1 MTAYQKVYEEK
12 RGHAAGSDDTEKQA
26 SQLASD
32 VRYKAKGKIPEGA
45 SEEEKRKIF
54 LQILS
59 ASPAPNV
66 VKSMAKEKLLGE
78 EVVTEKLGLQQIA
91 KLGKKASKLD
101 RRMGTKAFAKDK
113 AKFKQGVKDAVFGKT
128 TAGKVTRIAAGGTA
142 AYMMG
147 RAGEADENIKRNNT
161 YRSLVKQDFKPQSNP
176 KPLSSQAVKYE
187 EVVNEMRF
195 DDGKEGKEKR
205 KEALRKKRG
214 LTKDQMDKHP
224 QFKVEEETTKADL
237 YKAYRKGMKMMSGT
251 KDFKI
256 HQEKISKMRKELKM
270 DEGTSYGIYKGD
282 GVMKIGKKEEEKA
295 PRKQKGAMAY
305 DGPNKERSEAADR
318 VLAKTKKKREEKK
331 KMKEEFVNE
340 KVMAKKLMRK
350 PVDPVNVATKA
361 AGVAG
366 AAGVGMAYKKTNESA
381 GETIGEMKEKSKP
394 KDKNPQNMALPKG
407 VKSGVNYQ
415 TMTQS
420 YKPVGNIFNEKKMDP
435 VGAEDKDIDNDGDHD
450 STDKY
455 LLKRRK
461 AIGKAIAKKRGK
473 VKEGF
478 SAWRIDLDFNEQVKK

>member
-1 MTAYQKVYEEK
+1 MLSQKLQDDLMTAYQKVYEEK
-12 RGHAAGSDDTEKQA
+12 RGHAAGADDTEKQA

-78 EVVTEKLGLQQIA
+78 EVVNEKLGLATAA
-91 KLGKKASKLD
+91 KKLTSLDKKLQGVTKQKVMKKA
-101 RRMGTKAFAKDK
+101 KD
-113 AKFKQGVKDAVFGKT
+113 VVFGT
-128 TAGKVTRIAAGGTA
+128 TGKGKLVRAAAGGTA

-147 RAGEADENIKRNNT
+147 RANEADANVNRSNT
-161 YRSLVKQDFKPQSNP
+161 YRSLVKQDFKPQSTP
-176 KPLSSQAVKYE
+176 KPLSSRAVKYE
-187 EVVNEMRF
+187 EVVHEMRF
-195 DDGKEGKEKR
+195 DDGDEGTKKR
-205 KEALRKKRG
+205 LKKLEKKRG
-214 LTKDQMDKHP
+214 MKMPDHP
-224 QFKVEEETTKADL
+224 QFQTK
-237 YKAYRKGMKMMSGT
+237 K
-251 KDFKI
+251 KDV
-256 HQEKISKMRKELKM
+256 KE
-270 DEGTSYGIYKGD
+270 GSAYGIYKGD

-331 KMKEEFVNE
+331 KMKEEYVNE
-340 KVMAKKLMRK
+340 MAGMAKKVSGMAKKVGGAAKRSMSKTPVATPKPISKPISKPNRK
-350 PVDPVNVATKA
+350 PIDPMNVATKA
-361 AGVAG
+361 AAVGT
-366 AAGVGMAYKKTNESA
+366 GVGLGVAYKKTNESA
-381 GETIGEMKEKSKP
+381 GETIGEMKKIKSKP
-394 KDKNPQNMALPKG
+394 KNLRDMSKG
-407 VKSGVNYQ
+407 AEQKAPVDYR
-415 TMTQS
+415 TLAQS
-420 YKPVGNIFNEKKMDP
+420 YAPVGNIFNEKKLDA